1 MLKANLS
8 NSLRKRDKAK
18 ERKVDKVLAQRRK
31 EIEENGGK
39 VKVNGVG
46 SKRGKG
52 HRKRQRAEKSAS
64 KVRKEKAVAAAKA
77 KTDGSATST
86 NGPADVGKAILA
98 GLGVP
103 GDQVKTQSK

>member
-52 HRKRQRAEKSAS
+52 HRKRQRAEKSAR